1 LQASLEQTPA
11 GGQSE
16 GALSYLQ
23 AIRHHKLLV
32 AGVTLI
38 ALLGSIIWLSV
49 RTPSYEASAQVLVS
63 AVQDQEEG
71 LFLGLDVLRESV
83 DPTRTVQTAAS
94 LVESREAAIRTADS
108 LGDGWTADSV
118 LSAIQVSPEGESSIL
133 SITATADSKSEAV
146 RVANA
151 FTRETIEVRSEEV
164 ESQAETAAD
173 ALRSR
178 LETSPATG
186 EDRAELEARLDQL
199 EALSEQ
205 GDPTLSVA
213 QLATP
218 PGSAAGAGAPLIIV
232 LALLAGLALGCA
244 AAVLRD
250 LAERHIRDEEDAQR
264 VWPLP
269 VLSRVPPLPKGQRD
283 RAVGTNAPPVVR
295 EAYRGLAVQLE
306 QGAGDGR
313 TVMITS
319 PSTGD
324 GKTTSAVNLATSLAA
339 DGCDVVLMDLDL
351 RKPDVARQLGIGSP
365 NTVKTLAESDGPLS
379 DFLVDVPNISNLT
392 VFATTADQLTSGD
405 AAINAVGGK
414 LLRLIAEAKDVAPYV
429 VVDTPPIGEVS
440 DALRVAHEVDDVVI
454 VIQPGN
460 TDRAGLVTVREM
472 LDQIGV
478 LARGFVV
485 IGAAP
490 RVTSSYYEYGR
501 AMREQTGQ
509 EGRTF
514 GAPSDRL
521 P

>member
-1 LQASLEQTPA
+1 LQIIEQPRTT
-11 GGQSE
+11 GQSE

-23 AIRHHKLLV
+23 AIRHHKMLV
-32 AGVTLI
+32 AAVTLL

-49 RTPSYEASAQVLVS
+49 RSPSYEASAKVLVS

-94 LVESREAAIRTADS
+94 LVESREAAIKTAER

-133 SITATADSKSEAV
+133 SITATAESKGDAV
-146 RVANA
+146 RLANA
-151 FTRETIEVRSEEV
+151 FTAATIAVRSEEIQR
-164 ESQAETAAD
+164 QAEIAAR
-173 ALRSR
+173 ALEGR
-178 LETSPATG
+178 LQDSPATG
-186 EDRAELEARLDQL
+186 EDLATLEARLDQL
-199 EALSEQ
+199 EALSEG

-218 PGSAAGAGAPLIIV
+218 PGSASGAGTPLVIV
-232 LALLAGLALGCA
+232 LALLAGLALGSA

-250 LAERHIRDEEDAQR
+250 LAARHVRDEEDAQR

-269 VLSRVPPLPKGQRD
+269 VLARVPPLSRGSRD
-283 RAVGTNAPPVVR
+283 GAMAFFAQPVVR

-306 QGAGDGR
+306 QGSGNGR
-313 TVMITS
+313 TVMVTS

-339 DGCDVVLMDLDL
+339 DGCQVLLMDLDL
-351 RKPDVARQLGIGSP
+351 RKPDVARTLAISTA
-365 NTVKTLAESDGPLS
+365 NTVKTLAESDEPIS
-379 DFLVDVPNISNLT
+379 NFLTKVPHVENLT
-392 VFATTADQLTSGD
+392 VFATTADTLTSGD

-414 LLRLIAEAKDVAPYV
+414 LLRLLAEANQVAPYV
-429 VVDTPPIGEVS
+429 VIDTPPIGEVS
-440 DALRVAHEVDDVVI
+440 DGLRVAHAVDDVVI
-454 VIQPGN
+454 VARPGH
-460 TDRAGLVTVREM
+460 TDRASLGTVREM

-478 LARGFVV
+478 AARGFVV

-490 RVTSSYYEYGR
+490 RVSSYYEYGR
-501 AMREQTGQ
+501 AMREQA
-509 EGRTF
+509 GREAARSF
-514 GAPSDRL
+514 DAPPDRL